1 MIEFILILLAP
12 VFGGV
17 LYGFERVV
25 RARMQNRKGP
35 PVLQPFYDMY
45 KLIDKRAF
53 IIHPFH
59 TILGIMHF
67 ITLWVV
73 VGLTIMGSNLLYII
87 FLHLLATL
95 FIIIAGFSVKSV
107 FSHIGSNRELLAML
121 TYEPIF
127 VFIATG
133 FYILN
138 GNYEISIIR
147 ANPPELFTLALLF
160 MAFLLIMP
168 LKLKKSPFDA
178 CEAHQEIVGG
188 VEIEY
193 SGVFFEFLYMAKW
206 LEYVFVYLLL
216 FLFAGNSIVLAI
228 ILGSLAFL
236 LINLVDNS
244 TARVNISQTVKII
257 LSIGMILSIINI
269 LGISYV

>member
-12 VFGGV
+12 VFGGL
-17 LYGFERVV
+17 LYGVERVV

-35 PVLQPFYDMY
+35 PILQPFYDMY

-67 ITLWVV
+67 VTLWIV
-73 VGLTIMGSNLLYII
+73 VGLIIMGGNLLYII

-107 FSHIGSNRELLAML
+107 YSHIGSNRELLAL
-121 TYEPIF
+121 LAYEPIF
-127 VFIATG
+127 IFIATG
-133 FYILN
+133 FYMLN
-138 GNYEISIIR
+138 GSYEISLIR
-147 ANPPELFTLALLF
+147 DNSPQLFTLALLF
-160 MAFLLIMP
+160 MAFLLTMP

-193 SGVFFEFLYMAKW
+193 SGIYFEFLYMGKW

-216 FLFAGNSIVLAI
+216 FLFAGNSLLFGL
-228 ILGSLAFL
+228 ILGFGIFV

-244 TARVNISQTVKII
+244 TARVNISQAVKII
-257 LSIGMILSIINI
+257 LGIGLTLSIINI

>member
-12 VFGGV
+12 VFGGLV
-17 LYGFERVV
+17 YGVERVV

-67 ITLWVV
+67 FTLWVV
-73 VGLTIMGSNLLYII
+73 VGLIIVGGNLLYII
-87 FLHLLATL
+87 FLHLLATI

-107 FSHIGSNRELLAML
+107 YSHIGSNRELLAL
-121 TYEPIF
+121 LAYEPIF
-127 VFIATG
+127 IFVATG
-133 FYILN
+133 FYMLN
-138 GNYEISIIR
+138 GSYEISIIR
-147 ANPPELFTLALLF
+147 ENTPQILTLALLF
-160 MAFLLIMP
+160 ISFLLTIP

-193 SGVFFEFLYMAKW
+193 SGVYFEFLYMAKW
-206 LEYVFVYLLL
+206 LEYVFVYMLL
-216 FLFAGNSIVLAI
+216 FLFAGNSLLLGVFLGLAVFI
-228 ILGSLAFL
+228 
-236 LINLVDNS
+236 LINLIDNS
-244 TARVNISQTVKII
+244 SARVNIGHSVKII
-257 LSIGMILSIINI
+257 LGIGLVLSVINI
-269 LGISYV
+269 FGIYNV

>member
-1 MIEFILILLAP
+1 MVEFILILLAL
-12 VFGGV
+12 VFGGL

-73 VGLTIMGSNLLYII
+73 VGLIIMGTNLLYII

-107 FSHIGSNRELLAML
+107 FSHIGSNRELLAVL
-121 TYEPIF
+121 AYEPIF
-127 VFIATG
+127 IFIATG

-138 GNYEISIIR
+138 GSYEISVIR
-147 ANPPELFTLALLF
+147 DNSAQLSSLALLF
-160 MAFLLIMP
+160 IAFLIVMP

-193 SGVFFEFLYMAKW
+193 SGVYFEFLYMAKW

-216 FLFAGNSIVLAI
+216 FLFAGNSLVLGVVLA
-228 ILGSLAFL
+228 SLTFL

-244 TARVNISQTVKII
+244 TARLSINQTVKIT
-257 LSIGMILSIINI
+257 LGIGLVLSIINI